1 MPSLLGQG
9 FRFALSGGI
18 VALVYMTVTT
28 LLHAVMDLPF
38 QVALAIGYVTSAS
51 VHYTL
56 QRVFVWR
63 HDGRFALAAHRQ
75 LARYLCV
82 SGSQYALTALLSAQL
97 PAPLGV
103 PVEAVYLVSALT
115 LAVVNFLIF
124 RSRVFH
130 AGEADAAPA
139 GV

>member
-1 MPSLLGQG
+1 MLGQG
-9 FRFALSGGI
+9 FRFAISGGV
-18 VALVYMTVTT
+18 VALVYTTVTT
-28 LLHAVMDLPF
+28 LMHAVIGLPF
-38 QVALAIGYVTSAS
+38 QAALAIGYVSSAA

-63 HDGRFALAAHRQ
+63 HDGRFALAAHHQ

-82 SGSQYALTALLSAQL
+82 SGSQYGLTALLSAKL
-97 PAPLGV
+97 PSLLGV

-130 AGEADAAPA
+130 AGAADAAPA
-139 GV
+139 RV